1 MPRIEKLSDYIKPV
15 KSVASA
21 IPSSAAVTV
30 VAVDAS
36 GGFDRV
42 CHILQLGAFG
52 ATGTFDAEVT
62 ESATSGGTY
71 TLIASSGISALVS
84 TGAGKTVIIDVPV
97 NNSKPFQKIRA
108 TAGVSTVA
116 VGGVALM
123 YNGSRV
129 LPTADAATV
138 AENVFVA

>member
-1 MPRIEKLSDYIKPV
+1 MRIEKLTDYLKPV
-15 KSVASA
+15 KSAAAA

-42 CHILQLGAFG
+42 CHIIQLGAFG
-52 ATGTFDAEVT
+52 ATSTFDAEIT
-62 ESATSGGTY
+62 ESAATGGTY
-71 TLIASSGISALVS
+71 TLITSSGMAALAS

-97 NNSKPFQKIRA
+97 NADKPFQKLRA

-116 VGGVALM
+116 VGAVAVM
-123 YNGSRV
+123 YNGSRL
-129 LPTADAATV
+129 LPTADASTV
-138 AENVFVA
+138 AENVFV